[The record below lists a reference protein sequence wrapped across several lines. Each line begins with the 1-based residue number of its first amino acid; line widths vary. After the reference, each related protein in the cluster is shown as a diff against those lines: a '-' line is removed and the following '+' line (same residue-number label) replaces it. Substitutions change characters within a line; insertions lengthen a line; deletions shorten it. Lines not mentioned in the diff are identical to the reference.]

1 MSPPQVSETVFILG
15 TTDVLQL
22 PPSPLVDLRERVET
36 WAIPLS
42 SLSFNVSDYT
52 PTGRRV
58 QYLTHRTPPEGW
70 PFL

>member
-15 TTDVLQL
+15 TTDVPQL
-22 PPSPLVDLRERVET
+22 PPSPMVDLEGSLET
-36 WAIPLS
+36 CTIPLR
-42 SLSFNVSDYT
+42 SLGFTVSDYT

-58 QYLTHRTPPEGW
+58 QYFTHRTPLEGW